1 MLELAVAVELVAK
14 QVAEDDEPR
23 LELGRYARKP
33 RLVDLEE
40 ALGAVLL
47 EERGRDS
54 PGHVRAGA
62 IVNRLPAGGAQ
73 GGADTAGCG
82 GLPVW
87 RAPHRGAA
95 RVPPSQL
102 GGRLGG
108 PPPHQPSRKG
118 RAAAPAPPAGK
129 RARGSRDRQLRAEEV
144 AHLERGPTRAPGR
157 AMTSSARGSSL
168 IRAGRS
174 ARWSPSA

>member
-40 ALGAVLL
+40 ALGSVLL

-73 GGADTAGCG
+73 GGGDHAGGG
-82 GLPVW
+82 GLAVAPAHD
-87 RAPHRGAA
+87 RGAPGGPRFPFGGPHR
-95 RVPPSQL
+95 
-102 GGRLGG
+102 
-108 PPPHQPSRKG
+108 PPP
-118 RAAAPAPPAGK
+118 
-129 RARGSRDRQLRAEEV
+129 
-144 AHLERGPTRAPGR
+144 
-157 AMTSSARGSSL
+157 
-168 IRAGRS
+168 
-174 ARWSPSA
+174 